1 MTTDSPP
8 EPTAHDASAD
18 APEAAV
24 PRIQRFR
31 IGINVFVQFLLLL
44 ALFGL
49 ANYLASRHFKQWDY
63 TFDRKFT
70 LAPATVDYLKKV
82 TVPIRVTAL
91 TVRGSEAEK
100 DLSALLQQYK
110 ETMKGRVEVK
120 VIDTR
125 RDVQA
130 YEAFKAQLF
139 KSRLTVETNGVLV
152 QTDGPAKGKDGQN
165 NYKFITEDSMYE
177 VDPVK
182 KTATAFKGEG
192 LLNAAIRGV
201 TSVDRPTIGIIAGL
215 GTWRQL
221 PDRTSVYNVLS
232 EIAGLQN
239 IDLEPFPILQD
250 SEVPA
255 HLSTLLWIAAEDIG
269 EREQVLL
276 TRFFETQGHS
286 LLVMLNP
293 ANRTPNL
300 DKFLAT
306 YGITPQDDRVL
317 TAKSTAAGPVK
328 RFDVDARFLD
338 GSTLT
343 QGIVSQNTLFLD
355 QTRSLKIT
363 TGSEKQRAENIDVKP
378 LLSPPADV
386 YWGEKDFGEP
396 LPVFNKD
403 VDNGPPVYLAAAA
416 ERGAAKDPR
425 VQVKSSRLIVFGN
438 SALGDPDSI
447 NPQNY
452 DFITRSLNW
461 MLHRDVVAPNDSA
474 TDKSKHRFRI
484 MIKPEQWQR
493 VFLTTTIILP
503 LAALMTGLMVW
514 SSRRN

>member
-1 MTTDSPP
+1 MTKDSPP
-8 EPTAHDASAD
+8 DPEVSLSGE
-18 APEAAV
+18 APEPAV
-24 PRIQRFR
+24 PRIQRLR
-31 IGINVFVQFLLLL
+31 IGMNVFVQFLLLL
-44 ALFGL
+44 VLFGL

-70 LAPATVDYLKKV
+70 LAPSTVDYLKKV
-82 TVPIRVTAL
+82 SVPIKVTAL

-110 ETMKGRVEVK
+110 EFMKGRVEIK

-130 YEAFKAQLF
+130 YESFKAQLF
-139 KSRLTVETNGVLV
+139 KSRLKVETNGVLV
-152 QTDGPAKGKDGQN
+152 QSDGPGKGRSGQADAQ
-165 NYKFITEDSMYE
+165 FIKEDSLYD

-192 LLNAAIRGV
+192 LLNAAIRSV

-221 PDRTSVYNVLS
+221 PDRTSVYTVL
-232 EIAGLQN
+232 EDIARMQN
-239 IDLEPFPILQD
+239 IDLEPYPILTD

-255 HLSTLLWIAAEDIG
+255 NLSALLWIAAEDIG
-269 EREQVLL
+269 AREQAIL
-276 TRFFETQGHS
+276 TRFFETPGHS
-286 LLVMLNP
+286 LMVMLNP

-300 DKFLAT
+300 DKLLAT
-306 YGITPQDDRVL
+306 YGITPQEDRVL
-317 TAKSTAAGPVK
+317 TAKSTAAGPLK

-355 QTRSLKIT
+355 QTRSLKVS
-363 TGSEKQRAENIDVKP
+363 TGSEKQRTENIDVKP
-378 LLSPPADV
+378 LLSPPADI
-386 YWGEKDFGEP
+386 YWGEKDFGDA

-403 VDNGPPVYLAAAA
+403 IDNGPPVYLAAAA
-416 ERGAAKDPR
+416 ERGAARDPR

-438 SALGDPDSI
+438 SAFADPDSI
-447 NPQNY
+447 NNQNY
-452 DFITRSLNW
+452 DFVTRSLNW

-493 VFLTTTIILP
+493 VFWTTTIILP